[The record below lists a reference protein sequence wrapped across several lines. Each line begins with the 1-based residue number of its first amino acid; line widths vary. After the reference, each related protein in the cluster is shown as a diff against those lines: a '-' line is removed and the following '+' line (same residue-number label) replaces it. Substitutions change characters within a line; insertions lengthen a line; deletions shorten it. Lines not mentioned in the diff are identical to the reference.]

1 MRVADVRP
9 DASPLQ
15 QYRQTVQQRFV
26 QGSAPPVQLD
36 TTALAGSPIRE
47 RNAAAAQDLLNG
59 VKPAGAEVA
68 SIKQILSPTYSRG
81 QLQIVD
87 EPGLR
92 IRVELGP
99 LLWNQIS
106 RGDSLGH
113 FVDTFA

>member
-1 MRVADVRP
+1 MRVADVRSLP
-9 DASPLQ
+9 APLQ
-15 QYRQTVQQRFV
+15 LYRQEVQQRFV
-26 QGSAPPVQLD
+26 QGSPPPVQLD
-36 TTALAGSPIRE
+36 TTALASSPIRE

-59 VKPAGAEVA
+59 VKPAGASAA
-68 SIKQILSPTYSRG
+68 SVKLMLTPAYSRN
-81 QLQIVD
+81 QVQIVD

-99 LLWNQIS
+99 MMWNQIS

>member
-9 DASPLQ
+9 STGPLE

-36 TTALAGSPIRE
+36 TTALASSPIRD

-59 VKPAGAEVA
+59 VKPAGASAV
-68 SIKQILSPTYSRG
+68 SVKQILTPTYTRG

-87 EPGLR
+87 DPGLR

-99 LLWNQIS
+99 IMWNQIS

>member
-9 DASPLQ
+9 EFSPLQ
-15 QYRQTVQQRFV
+15 QHRQTVQERFA

-36 TTALAGSPIRE
+36 ATALAGSPIRE

-59 VKPAGAEVA
+59 VKPAGASAQSVKLMLTPA
-68 SIKQILSPTYSRG
+68 YSRS

-99 LLWNQIS
+99 MMWNQVS
-106 RGDSLGH
+106 RGNSLGH

>member
-1 MRVADVRP
+1 MRVADLRP
-9 DASPLQ
+9 EFSPLQ
-15 QYRQTVQQRFV
+15 QYRQTVQQRFA

-36 TTALAGSPIRE
+36 STALASSPIRE
-47 RNAAAAQDLLNG
+47 RNAAAAQELLNG
-59 VKPAGAEVA
+59 VKPAGASAA
-68 SIKQILSPTYSRG
+68 SVKLMLTPAYSRS

-99 LLWNQIS
+99 MMWNQIS

>member
-9 DASPLQ
+9 DASPLH
-15 QYRQTVQQRFV
+15 QYRQTVQQRFL
-26 QGSAPPVQLD
+26 QGSPPPVPLD
-36 TTALAGSPIRE
+36 TTALVSSPIRE
-47 RNAAAAQDLLNG
+47 RNAAAAQELLNG
-59 VKPAGAEVA
+59 VKPAGASAA
-68 SIKQILSPTYSRG
+68 SVKLMLTPAYTRS

-99 LLWNQIS
+99 MMWNQVS
-106 RGDSLGH
+106 RGNSLGH

>member
-1 MRVADVRP
+1 MRAVELNSFT
-9 DASPLQ
+9 SPLQ
-15 QYRQTVQQRFV
+15 QHRQTVQQRFA
-26 QGSAPPVQLD
+26 QGSPAPAQLD
-36 TTALAGSPIRE
+36 TTALASSPIRE

-59 VKPAGAEVA
+59 VKPAGASAQSVKLMLTPA
-68 SIKQILSPTYSRG
+68 YSRS

-99 LLWNQIS
+99 MMWNQVS
-106 RGDSLGH
+106 RGNSLGH

>member
-9 DASPLQ
+9 EISPLQ
-15 QYRQTVQQRFV
+15 QYRQTVQQRFA

-36 TTALAGSPIRE
+36 ATALAGSPIRE

-59 VKPAGAEVA
+59 VRPAGASAA
-68 SIKQILSPTYSRG
+68 SVKQMLTPTYSRA
-81 QLQIVD
+81 QIQIVD

-99 LLWNQIS
+99 MMWNQVS